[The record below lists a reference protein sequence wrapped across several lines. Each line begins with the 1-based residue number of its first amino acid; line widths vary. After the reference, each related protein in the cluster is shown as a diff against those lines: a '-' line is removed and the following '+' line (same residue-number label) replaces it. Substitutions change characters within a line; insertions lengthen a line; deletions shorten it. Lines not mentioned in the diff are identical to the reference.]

1 MDIHNHILTVISII
15 IGLSITRILV
25 GFAGLVEHPNRM
37 KPYTIQVIWGVA
49 LMIHVL
55 RFWWW
60 EYQVED
66 IVNRAHLLG
75 AYFFIS
81 VYACLL
87 FFLCTLLF
95 PEDPGDYGSL
105 LEYFISVRRGFF
117 AVLIGVIIIG
127 IPDSAIKSE
136 ALMRQ
141 YHSPQIWLYIGFV
154 VVGSLIAMKVRSTR
168 YHYLFAW
175 AVLLSE
181 IVWTWIGYFRTGG
194 LW

>member
-25 GFAGLVEHPNRM
+25 GFANFVEHPHRM
-37 KPYTIQVIWGVA
+37 KPYTVQVIWGIA
-49 LMIHVL
+49 MMIHVL

-60 EYQVED
+60 EYQVDE
-66 IVNRAHLLG
+66 IVSRAQILG

-81 VYACLL
+81 IYACLL

-95 PEDPGDYGSL
+95 PEDPGEYESY

-117 AVLIGVIIIG
+117 AVLIAVIIIG
-127 IPDSAIKSE
+127 IPDSAIKSA

-141 YHSPQIWLYIGFV
+141 YHSPLIWLYIGFV
-154 VVGSLIAMKVRSTR
+154 GVGSLIAMKVRSTR
-168 YHYLFAW
+168 YHYLFAS
-175 AVLLSE
+175 AVLASE
-181 IVWTWIGYFRTGG
+181 IMWTWVGYFRAAG